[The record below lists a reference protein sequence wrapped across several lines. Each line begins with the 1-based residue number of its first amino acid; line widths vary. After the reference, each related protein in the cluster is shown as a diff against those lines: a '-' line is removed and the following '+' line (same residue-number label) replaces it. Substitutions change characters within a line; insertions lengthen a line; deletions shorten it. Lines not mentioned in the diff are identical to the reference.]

1 MIWDRPW
8 RAAEVEP
15 SLYASDLSRLADQLD
30 LVLGAGAQIV
40 HFDVGDGQ
48 FVEEITLGAIVLRS
62 ISEQARRAGAALDCH
77 LMVSRPA
84 RQLKQF
90 RAAGADSVTFHVE
103 AEGDPL
109 STLALAR
116 ELGMGVGVALNP
128 DTPLKRALAV
138 GEQADLVLC
147 MAIHPGLSGRKLM
160 PQTFERL
167 GSLREALPDHVR
179 IQVDGG
185 VHQGNIGALRE
196 AGADLLVCGSAIFW
210 ATDPATA
217 YRALATT
224 ATAIEAKPEPSA
236 ISEERR

>member
-1 MIWDRPW
+1 MTSERPR

-15 SLYASDLSRLADQLD
+15 SLYASDLSRLAEQLD
-30 LVLGAGAQIV
+30 LMLGAGAQV
-40 HFDVGDGQ
+40 LHFDVGDGH

-62 ISEQARRAGAALDCH
+62 IRDQARRAGAALDCH

-84 RQLKQF
+84 RQLEQF
-90 RAAGADSVTFHVE
+90 SAAGADSVTFHVE
-103 AEGDPL
+103 AEGDPR

-128 DTPLKRALAV
+128 GTPLKRALAV

-147 MAIHPGLSGRKLM
+147 MAIHPGLSGQELM

-167 GSLREALPDHVR
+167 GRLREALPDHVR

-185 VHQGNIGALRE
+185 VHQGNIVALRE
-196 AGADLLVCGSAIFW
+196 AGADLLVCGSGIFW
-210 ATDPATA
+210 AADPATA
-217 YRALATT
+217 YRELA
-224 ATAIEAKPEPSA
+224 ATAMAVKLEPSA
-236 ISEERR
+236 MNKERR